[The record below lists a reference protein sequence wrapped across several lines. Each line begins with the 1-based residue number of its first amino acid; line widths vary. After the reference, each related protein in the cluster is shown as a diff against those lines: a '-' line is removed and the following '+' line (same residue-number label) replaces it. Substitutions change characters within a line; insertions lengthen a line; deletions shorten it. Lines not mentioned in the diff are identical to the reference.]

1 MTGIYLRVSYPGQR
15 FKVGQEVVATS
26 GSNVIHR
33 FPKDT
38 IGKVIRVTDLL
49 PSGCY
54 VRADIDGYPMV
65 RFVPYDCLAS
75 VNWLKK
81 EEETMTKDQ
90 LKTGMVVKLRNGE
103 KLMYVDN
110 PKVGAIFLNRS
121 CYLDLE
127 DYDDKLTETVCN
139 NSQWDVIEVYAPTH
153 LPDMALDNWDDMKL
167 KWTRPSNPFKAGDV
181 AKNLSV
187 KDKPYAFVKKVDGN
201 FCLVYG
207 LAAPGIFADQL
218 VDYKDLKKVR
228 IEEVDD

>member
-1 MTGIYLRVSYPGQR
+1 MTGIYMCVSYPGQR

-90 LKTGMVVKLRNGE
+90 LKTGMVVKLKNGE
-103 KLMYVDN
+103 KYMYVEN
-110 PKVGAIFLNRS
+110 PKVGAIFTNQS
-121 CYLDLE
+121 GYLGLE

-153 LPDMALDNWDDMKL
+153 RSDMALDNWDNMKL
-167 KWTRPSNPFKAGDV
+167 KWARPSNPFKAGDV

-228 IEEVDD
+228 VEEVEA